1 MKYTKAN
8 VVKVLKALSKN
19 CRDVARIFTEDSE
32 MRIRRTS
39 EACAYDAAISLLT
52 DQKFFNRICEI
63 MKIGDD

>member
-1 MKYTKAN
+1 MRNTKAN
-8 VVKVLKALSKN
+8 VVKVLKALSKTSM
-19 CRDVARIFTEDSE
+19 DVARIFTKDSE

-39 EACAYDAAISLLT
+39 EACAYDSAISLLT